1 MFAQG
6 AKAVKAL
13 GRGGG
18 QECNRHDGIAP
29 TSDKENESG
38 IIPALNARERTS
50 FLKAIPIAT
59 EFVLGVTAFSSPC
72 PPNRSA

>member
-6 AKAVKAL
+6 AKAVKAS

-18 QECNRHDGIAP
+18 QECDRHDGIAP

-38 IIPALNARERTS
+38 IVPALNAGERVS
-50 FLKAIPIAT
+50 FSKQVQLEP
-59 EFVLGVTAFSSPC
+59 EFVL
-72 PPNRSA
+72 